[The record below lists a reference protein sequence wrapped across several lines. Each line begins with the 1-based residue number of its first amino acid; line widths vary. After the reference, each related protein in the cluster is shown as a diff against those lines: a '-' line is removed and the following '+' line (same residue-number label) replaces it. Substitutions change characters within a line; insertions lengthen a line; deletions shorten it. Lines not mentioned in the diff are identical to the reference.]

1 MYTLNSTTTMLR
13 VGTPENI
20 YLPWAGKDSVTG
32 EWSGFGVDLMEELAS
47 RTGFRSAYLLD
58 SLYVYNG
65 RKYFQL
71 CILWEFIFIHG
82 NRYSLTGLF
91 WIMKSWQKWYDVF
104 IVTDVSKN
112 ITDMTLPVYFIS
124 LERALIADFTV
135 PYSAIEAVVF
145 MKRPQVGQLWKNYEE
160 VKFWLLNLDL
170 HRSSVHLPAAA
181 VRQCVGVGV
190 RRPGG
195 GGGLAPAAPLRQ
207 RGQDHDSVTLLLD
220 GVLLPAG
227 TGLRGYSQVV

>member
-1 MYTLNSTTTMLR
+1 MGGAHLQAVNKRWVRQNIILYVLLFCWRVELLLLFNRATIEIYTLNSTTMLR

-71 CILWEFIFIHG
+71 CILWEFIFIHR

-145 MKRPQVGQLWKNYEE
+145 MKRPQVSYEE
-160 VKFWLLNLDL
+160 TMKKSSSDFWI
-170 HRSSVHLPAAA
+170 
-181 VRQCVGVGV
+181 
-190 RRPGG
+190 
-195 GGGLAPAAPLRQ
+195 
-207 RGQDHDSVTLLLD
+207 
-220 GVLLPAG
+220 
-227 TGLRGYSQVV
+227 

>member
-1 MYTLNSTTTMLR
+1 MLR

-71 CILWEFIFIHG
+71 CILWEFIFIHR
-82 NRYSLTGLF
+82 NRYSLTDLF

-145 MKRPQVGQLWKNYEE
+145 MKRPQVSYEE
-160 VKFWLLNLDL
+160 TMKKSSSDFWI
-170 HRSSVHLPAAA
+170 
-181 VRQCVGVGV
+181 
-190 RRPGG
+190 
-195 GGGLAPAAPLRQ
+195 
-207 RGQDHDSVTLLLD
+207 
-220 GVLLPAG
+220 
-227 TGLRGYSQVV
+227 

>member
-1 MYTLNSTTTMLR
+1 MLR

-47 RTGFRSAYLLD
+47 RTGFRSAYLHD
-58 SLYVYNG
+58 SLSVYNG

-71 CILWEFIFIHG
+71 CILWEFIFIHR
-82 NRYSLTGLF
+82 NRYSLTDLF

-145 MKRPQVGQLWKNYEE
+145 MKRPQVSYEE
-160 VKFWLLNLDL
+160 TMKKSSSNFWIYRVSGLSCPEAQAYLTVIFHSFL
-170 HRSSVHLPAAA
+170 HNNNINSDYILGANIYFTPHSIFSSYFWANN
-181 VRQCVGVGV
+181 
-190 RRPGG
+190 
-195 GGGLAPAAPLRQ
+195 
-207 RGQDHDSVTLLLD
+207 
-220 GVLLPAG
+220 
-227 TGLRGYSQVV
+227 

>member
-1 MYTLNSTTTMLR
+1 MGGAHLQAVNKRWVRQNIILYVLLFCWRVELLLLFNRATIEIYTLNSTTMLR

-145 MKRPQVGQLWKNYEE
+145 MKRPQVSYEE
-160 VKFWLLNLDL
+160 TMKKSSSDFWI
-170 HRSSVHLPAAA
+170 
-181 VRQCVGVGV
+181 
-190 RRPGG
+190 
-195 GGGLAPAAPLRQ
+195 
-207 RGQDHDSVTLLLD
+207 
-220 GVLLPAG
+220 
-227 TGLRGYSQVV
+227 